1 MWDGW
6 VDIEKEHTYIMG
18 HWNYSPD
25 VVKPVYVVST
35 GDKVEL
41 FVNGKSKGFG
51 KQDYRFLF
59 TFEKVQWE
67 EGTIEAVSYNEFG
80 KELSRYSIKTVG
92 EPERLK
98 LTLIHGPEGLF
109 ADGADLAMIQ
119 VEVVDSNGNRCPL
132 ANNKISFDLQG
143 PAEWRGGIAQA
154 ADNYV
159 LAKALPVECGIT
171 RVLVRSTGKAGKI
184 TIKAEASGLVSDEVS
199 LTSIPVKVENGLSK
213 FFPSEKLASRFD
225 RGETPLTPSY
235 KNSKVDVRVKSAF
248 AGVNSEEAVNS
259 FDGNELSEWKNDGR
273 LNTAWIT
280 YRLERKAEIDD
291 ICIKLTGWRKRS
303 YPLEVFADDELIWSG
318 DTEQSLGYIHL
329 SVKPVRSD
337 KITIRLKGAAK
348 EADAFKQI
356 VEVVEPSAGDLD
368 LLRAKNGEK
377 TNNEL
382 RIVEVGFLETINR

>member
-1 MWDGW
+1 M
-6 VDIEKEHTYIMG
+6 
-18 HWNYSPD
+18 
-25 VVKPVYVVST
+25 
-35 GDKVEL
+35 
-41 FVNGKSKGFG
+41 
-51 KQDYRFLF
+51 
-59 TFEKVQWE
+59 
-67 EGTIEAVSYNEFG
+67 
-80 KELSRYSIKTVG
+80 
-92 EPERLK
+92 
-98 LTLIHGPEGLF
+98 
-109 ADGADLAMIQ
+109 
-119 VEVVDSNGNRCPL
+119 
-132 ANNKISFDLQG
+132 
-143 PAEWRGGIAQA
+143 
-154 ADNYV
+154 
-159 LAKALPVECGIT
+159 
-171 RVLVRSTGKAGKI
+171 
-184 TIKAEASGLVSDEVS
+184 S

-337 KITIRLKGAAK
+337 KKIG
-348 EADAFKQI
+348 
-356 VEVVEPSAGDLD
+356 
-368 LLRAKNGEK
+368 RAH
-377 TNNEL
+377 
-382 RIVEVGFLETINR
+382 V